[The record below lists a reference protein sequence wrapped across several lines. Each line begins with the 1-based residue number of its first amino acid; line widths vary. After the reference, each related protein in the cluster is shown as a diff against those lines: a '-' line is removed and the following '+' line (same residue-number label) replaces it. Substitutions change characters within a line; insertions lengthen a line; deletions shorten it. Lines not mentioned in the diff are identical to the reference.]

1 MFGHPLS
8 PDSKP
13 VGTIPGRFCHS
24 GAAVVNRGLMRALKN
39 AAQIIATVLLLRPE
53 S

>member
-1 MFGHPLS
+1 MFPHALS

-24 GAAVVNRGLMRALKN
+24 GPAVVKRGLMRASKN
-39 AAQIIATVLLLRPE
+39 AAQIIATDLLSRPGP
-53 S
+53 

>member
-1 MFGHPLS
+1 MFAHVLS

-53 S
+53 P